1 MNDAFLQDAM
11 DGYDAVQENPM
22 PAIQTLEKR
31 VAAASVPTKKRNVKR
46 IAAWTAAAVLVLL
59 LGTQALKWF
68 TAENALPTKP
78 VIAVSPVVKPDSAAT
93 ETPAIIHGDH
103 LIADNT
109 PKHITHKKPSSA
121 KITSADVMAAEKT
134 DSPALEVAEVSVSA
148 FKTYDTLDKKYASA
162 ISSLKTNHLQTD
174 SSVLAFKSMNEH
186 LSSLNENQSQNVLLG
201 KVAGVVV
208 TQEKGK
214 ENNIRIRGISSLS
227 TASPVKKVKGRLVD
241 ENGEAIIGGMVALK
255 KGKTTGTT
263 TNMNGEFELYI
274 PKNVKDSLLVAS
286 YIGMQPKEFLAK
298 ENTGDVKLLA
308 DSRTLDEVVVIGYG
322 VTKKKVMTGSVT
334 AKAKVQTFG
343 KKEFIQ
349 YFKINYDK
357 EICPEQKL
365 YIKVKFKVNEQGRPT
380 DIQVLKTSCVELE
393 EELKDWLN
401 ASPMWTKRNKTVKMT
416 LKIKR
421 K

>member
-11 DGYDAVQENPM
+11 DGYDAVQGNHLSVIKE
-22 PAIQTLEKR
+22 LEKR
-31 VAAASVPTKKRNVKR
+31 IVSAPTKKRNVKR
-46 IAAWTAAAVLVLL
+46 IVTWVAAAALVLL
-59 LGTQALKWF
+59 LGTQTLKWF
-68 TAENALPTKP
+68 TADNALLPTKP
-78 VIAVSPVVKPDSAAT
+78 IIAVSPVVKPDSTTTKTPPAT
-93 ETPAIIHGDH
+93 IQPDK

-109 PKHITHKKPSSA
+109 PKRIARKKSVSA
-121 KITSADVMAAEKT
+121 KIINNQTATQKKPIETTLVEEMLSAY
-134 DSPALEVAEVSVSA
+134 VADDMLNYKVVGTAPSLMYWGIS
-148 FKTYDTLDKKYASA
+148 KSD
-162 ISSLKTNHLQTD
+162 SSLSAQKSLSGYFTSINEKQLQ
-174 SSVLAFKSMNEH
+174 SE
-186 LSSLNENQSQNVLLG
+186 LSG
-201 KVAGVVV
+201 KLAGVAV
-208 TQEKGK
+208 TQEKRN

-227 TASPVKKVKGRLVD
+227 TASPVKKVRGRLLD
-241 ENGEAIIGGMVALK
+241 ENGDAIIGGTVAFK
-255 KGKTTGTT
+255 KDKNSGTT

-298 ENTGDVKLLA
+298 ENIGDVKLLA
-308 DSRTLDEVVVIGYG
+308 DSRTLDEVVITGLG
-322 VTKKKVMTGSVT
+322 IAKKSSMTGSVT
-334 AKAKVQTFG
+334 TKAKIQTFG
-343 KKEFIQ
+343 EKEFIQ

-365 YIKVKFKVNEQGRPT
+365 YIKVKFKVNDQGRPT
-380 DIQVLKTSCVELE
+380 DIQVLKTSCAKLE